1 MAYSFGLVPDRGAH
15 LRSNN
20 RAEACLTNYYT
31 SRDKGAVERKILW
44 IEPDF
49 NSEHS
54 AFYSAR
60 VLENLTCRR
69 SMWDAIRVGTVVNS
83 AVSATLKARTCSSS
97 IWYIPNN

>member
-20 RAEACLTNYYT
+20 RADACLNTYRT
-31 SRDKGAVERKILW
+31 SRDEGVMERKILW
-44 IEPDF
+44 IETDF

-69 SMWDAIRVGTVVNS
+69 SMSDATGRWHLCKFGG
-83 AVSATLKARTCSSS
+83 VSNFEGAHLRLVDLVHTQ
-97 IWYIPNN
+97 